1 MTRRDVEFD
10 AAGVTLRGWF
20 YLAEGS
26 TGTAPTIVIS
36 HGFSAVK
43 EMYLDRFAEVFA
55 ANGCN
60 ALVYDNRN
68 FGTSDGLPRQEIDP
82 WAQVRDYRDAI
93 TYGITLPE
101 SDASRIGIWGSSY
114 SGGHV
119 LVVAAIDRR
128 VKAVVSQVPLISG
141 YENVRVLVRSD
152 FIDSF
157 REQFDADR
165 LARFRGEPPAMV
177 PVVVENPLD
186 PAALPTADSWQWFTD
201 TEKTRAPNWKNE
213 VTLRSVEMLG
223 EYNPVD
229 YIAQISPTPLLLM
242 PALNDTL
249 VPSRFAIAAYEK
261 ALQPK
266 RLEILP
272 GGHFDA
278 YVKGFETSSTAA
290 LAWFREH
297 LAS

>member
-1 MTRRDVEFD
+1 VRGTR
-10 AAGVTLRGWF
+10 
-20 YLAEGS
+20 Y
-26 TGTAPTIVIS
+26 
-36 HGFSAVK
+36 
-43 EMYLDRFAEVFA
+43 
-55 ANGCN
+55 
-60 ALVYDNRN
+60 
-68 FGTSDGLPRQEIDP
+68 SD
-82 WAQVRDYRDAI
+82 
-93 TYGITLPE
+93 
-101 SDASRIGIWGSSY
+101 
-114 SGGHV
+114 GHV
-119 LVVAAIDRR
+119 LVVAATDRR

-141 YENVRVLVRSD
+141 HHNMRRLIRAD
-152 FIDSF
+152 MIAPT
-157 REQFDADR
+157 RAAFDADR
-165 LARFRGEPPAMV
+165 RARMQGAAPAMI
-177 PVVVENPLD
+177 PVVTQDLMGQAVM
-186 PAALPTADSWQWFTD
+186 ATADSWTWFSETA
-201 TEKTRAPNWKNE
+201 EARAPNWKNE

-290 LAWFREH
+290 LTWFREH
-297 LAS
+297 LAA